1 MEEGLC
7 QVYISATEEYI
18 TELCEAI
25 DCLKSNLEN
34 YVDVSARMMNARPP
48 PPPPEPSTRLRN
60 DGRGGG
66 MPGDD
71 YKEMIYNKLEEVDT
85 RKRQTCVEL
94 ERTLD
99 LLSYLYL
106 DFLAF
111 DYEYFS
117 DDVFNFDVD
126 YVSHIEQH
134 YGTGTEIEIETETET
149 ETGNGNGN
157 KICGYLDWFRSIEQW
172 FVDKQRNATESYR
185 KKLDDSRRNSAA
197 KSTPIPY
204 GGMPM
209 VVNQFQ
215 HMHLHAPDC

>member
-1 MEEGLC
+1 M
-7 QVYISATEEYI
+7 I
-18 TELCEAI
+18 T
-25 DCLKSNLEN
+25 
-34 YVDVSARMMNARPP
+34 RR
-48 PPPPEPSTRLRN
+48 
-60 DGRGGG
+60 
-66 MPGDD
+66 
-71 YKEMIYNKLEEVDT
+71 MIYNKLEEVDT

-106 DFLAF
+106 DFVEF
-111 DYEYFS
+111 DYECFS
-117 DDVFNFDVD
+117 DVVFNFDGD
-126 YVSHIEQH
+126 YVSHFEQH

-149 ETGNGNGN
+149 GNGNGN
-157 KICGYLDWFRSIEQW
+157 EICTYLDWFRSIEQW